1 MPCQTGFPNPMIAT
15 SQIELIRSRQHTEAA
30 ELRAKSIRRT
40 AIMKQTVGLLM
51 QLAALSML
59 PAIVIFQLFYG
70 FRLIVMPIS
79 LLAGIFVFSIGTM
92 LRESGT

>member
-1 MPCQTGFPNPMIAT
+1 
-15 SQIELIRSRQHTEAA
+15 
-30 ELRAKSIRRT
+30 
-40 AIMKQTVGLLM
+40 MKQTIGLLM

-79 LLAGIFVFSIGTM
+79 LITGICIFGVGTI
-92 LRESGT
+92 LRQYGTDR

>member
-1 MPCQTGFPNPMIAT
+1 MIAPEAIELPGHSQQTGT
-15 SQIELIRSRQHTEAA
+15 EYSRSDSAGGINT
-30 ELRAKSIRRT
+30 
-40 AIMKQTVGLLM
+40 MKQTIGILM

-79 LLAGIFVFSIGTM
+79 LLTGICVFSFGTM
-92 LRESGT
+92 LRESGG

>member
-1 MPCQTGFPNPMIAT
+1 MIAC
-15 SQIELIRSRQHTEAA
+15 SQIELIRSRQHTKEA
-30 ELRAKSIRRT
+30 ELRAESIRRT

>member
-1 MPCQTGFPNPMIAT
+1 MIARKA
-15 SQIELIRSRQHTEAA
+15 IELMRHSEHTGELIF
-30 ELRAKSIRRT
+30 ELRKCGEVN
-40 AIMKQTVGLLM
+40 IMKQTIGILM

-79 LLAGIFVFSIGTM
+79 LLTGICVFSVGTM
-92 LRESGT
+92 LRESGG